1 MFDNLTSTLQCFLI
15 EIPALCNSC
24 YRLLQITL
32 EGDIAELQGSE
43 AAMQTFADEFKV
55 LLH

>member
-32 EGDIAELQGSE
+32 EGDIAELQASD